1 MGVWPERCFTSGT
14 SWLPVT
20 DTFDPA
26 RPQYSFREICEMLG
40 AREIPITNILG
51 GRIDHPHQRYKSD
64 LVHFWRSVIW
74 SLCIVIGNWF
84 VLSGREDLEAFGH
97 KRCQFVT
104 IGCNVV
110 EDLLNR
116 SPKFRKGLIVA

>member
-1 MGVWPERCFTSGT
+1 MIGQDAV
-14 SWLPVT
+14 
-20 DTFDPA
+20 
-26 RPQYSFREICEMLG
+26 
-40 AREIPITNILG
+40 
-51 GRIDHPHQRYKSD
+51 
-64 LVHFWRSVIW
+64 
-74 SLCIVIGNWF
+74 VIGNWF

-116 SPKFRKGLIVA
+116 PPKFRKGLIVAVAGDLSL